1 MNQQPTKR
9 RNPFEKMLFEQPE
22 EKEEAKIQESSL
34 KIEEEQPVVNEVEPE
49 PVIEEVKTVQQPVY
63 QPQPQQQIQHQP
75 QYYQQ
80 NYQQKQQPRQ
90 TQQQNRVVKR
100 QTQNYYM
107 QQEVEVRDKFT
118 STMEQ
123 SLRRSIKVVCAQR
136 GIMFAQFVEDAC
148 REKLEREGFR

>member
-22 EKEEAKIQESSL
+22 EKEETKIQESSL
-34 KIEEEQPVVNEVEPE
+34 KIEEEQPVVNEVELE

-63 QPQPQQQIQHQP
+63 QPQPQQQIHSQP

-80 NYQQKQQPRQ
+80 SYQQKQQPRQ

-100 QTQNYYM
+100 QTQNYYV

>member
-22 EKEEAKIQESSL
+22 EKEEQKIQESSV
-34 KIEEEQPVVNEVEPE
+34 KTEVERPVVSEVEPE
-49 PVIEEVKTVQQPVY
+49 PVIEEVEAVQQPVY
-63 QPQPQQQIQHQP
+63 HPQPQQQFQPQP
-75 QYYQQ
+75 QY
-80 NYQQKQQPRQ
+80 YQQKQQPRQ

-100 QTQNYYM
+100 QTQNYYV
-107 QQEVEVRDKFT
+107 QQQVEVRDKFT

>member
-22 EKEEAKIQESSL
+22 EKEETKIQESSL
-34 KIEEEQPVVNEVEPE
+34 KIEEEQPVVNEVELE

-63 QPQPQQQIQHQP
+63 QPQPQQHIQPQP
-75 QYYQQ
+75 QY
-80 NYQQKQQPRQ
+80 YQQKQQPRQ

>member
-22 EKEEAKIQESSL
+22 EKEETKIQESSL
-34 KIEEEQPVVNEVEPE
+34 KIEEEQPVVNEVESE
-49 PVIEEVKTVQQPVY
+49 PVIEEVRTVQQPVY
-63 QPQPQQQIQHQP
+63 QPQPQQQIQSQP
-75 QYYQQ
+75 QY
-80 NYQQKQQPRQ
+80 YQQKQQPRQ

-100 QTQNYYM
+100 QTQNYYV

-123 SLRRSIKVVCAQR
+123 NLRRSIKVVCAQR

>member
-22 EKEEAKIQESSL
+22 EKEETKIQESSL

-63 QPQPQQQIQHQP
+63 QPQPQQQIQPQP

>member
-63 QPQPQQQIQHQP
+63 QPQPQQQIQPQP

>member
-22 EKEEAKIQESSL
+22 EKEETKIQESSL
-34 KIEEEQPVVNEVEPE
+34 KIEEVQPVVNEVELE

-63 QPQPQQQIQHQP
+63 QPQPQQHIQPQP
-75 QYYQQ
+75 QY
-80 NYQQKQQPRQ
+80 YQQKQQPRQ

>member
-1 MNQQPTKR
+1 
-9 RNPFEKMLFEQPE
+9 MLFEQPE
-22 EKEEAKIQESSL
+22 EKEETKIQESSL
-34 KIEEEQPVVNEVEPE
+34 KLEEEQPVVNEVEPE

-63 QPQPQQQIQHQP
+63 QPQPQQQIHSQP
-75 QYYQQ
+75 QY
-80 NYQQKQQPRQ
+80 YQQKQQPRQ

-100 QTQNYYM
+100 QTQNYYV

>member
-22 EKEEAKIQESSL
+22 ENEETKIQESSL

-63 QPQPQQQIQHQP
+63 QPQPQQQIHSQP
-75 QYYQQ
+75 QY
-80 NYQQKQQPRQ
+80 YQQKQQPRQ

>member
-22 EKEEAKIQESSL
+22 EKEETKIQESSL

-63 QPQPQQQIQHQP
+63 QPQPQQQIHSQP
-75 QYYQQ
+75 QY
-80 NYQQKQQPRQ
+80 YQQKQQPRQ

>member
-1 MNQQPTKR
+1 M
-9 RNPFEKMLFEQPE
+9 
-22 EKEEAKIQESSL
+22 
-34 KIEEEQPVVNEVEPE
+34 
-49 PVIEEVKTVQQPVY
+49 KTVQQPVY
-63 QPQPQQQIQHQP
+63 QPQPQQQIHSQP
-75 QYYQQ
+75 QY
-80 NYQQKQQPRQ
+80 YQQKQQPRQ